1 MSQLIV
7 PRALRKLPKFDVFQN
22 EGVTHQIQP
31 LCRDGRSIHIW
42 SNLQICPYTEMIPAE
57 YLMVGYNNHTRSI
70 DAIKNRVAAQGF
82 TDQAGAKE
90 VRKRLNG
97 YLFINEIRKISI
109 GYARMT
115 DDSMIAQTF
124 RGQHNMA
131 DTYRSGSV
139 HYIVNPYSLYLRYG
153 DDLTPCVI
161 LAIPRENYVYC
172 KMHLM
177 RTGFLDLSKCVM
189 LIDQKLDTTEFP
201 EQSFRNGVYKRV
213 ILPQI
218 AQLNVTIA
226 KVPVSYMLEKC
237 FIQDVKL
244 TSENIFERKKEEEEL
259 KAELIQI
266 VSKHL
271 NGGRE
276 PSPAS
281 EVEFEGEFGEFGDV
295 GYEEE
300 NVIVG
305 DNINII
311 PSNPNEWIISTTG
324 TATTTVHPSDTGQY
338 MYYTSTG
345 ATGIPNLEA
354 WRDADDAQRAGGGSG
369 ILEQI
374 VDGPIERIMDEG
386 LLQEMRDYNPYR
398 EEDAV
403 PRDSYGNSTGIVGEF

>member
-7 PRALRKLPKFDVFQN
+7 PRALKKLPKFDVFQN
-22 EGVTHQIQP
+22 EGITHQIQP
-31 LCRDGRSIHIW
+31 LYRDGRSIRIW

-70 DAIKNRVAAQGF
+70 DAIKNRVVAQGF

-90 VRKRLNG
+90 VRKRLNK

-109 GYARMT
+109 GYDRMT

-124 RGQHNMA
+124 RGQYNMA

-237 FIQDVKL
+237 FIQDIKL
-244 TSENIFERKKEEEEL
+244 TSENIFERKKEEDQL
-259 KAELIQI
+259 KAELIQYA
-266 VSKHL
+266 SKHL
-271 NGGRE
+271 NGGIP
-276 PSPAS
+276 PSPVS
-281 EVEFEGEFGEFGDV
+281 EVEFEEETESLGEYLERNLPALGEALGS
-295 GYEEE
+295 YT
-300 NVIVG
+300 I
-305 DNINII
+305 
-311 PSNPNEWIISTTG
+311 TTAG
-324 TATTTVHPSDTGQY
+324 TATTAHPSDAGQY

-345 ATGIPNLEA
+345 ATGTPNIEA
-354 WRDADDAQRAGGGSG
+354 WRNADDAQRAGGLELHGEG
-369 ILEQI
+369 IQDNIPQERAEQI
-374 VDGPIERIMDEG
+374 TLADI
-386 LLQEMRDYNPYR
+386 YR
-398 EEDAV
+398 EQDVELEDSE
-403 PRDSYGNSTGIVGEF
+403 PF